1 MNLNKAKELVMEKL
15 IGDKTGHSFDHI
27 QRVLD
32 LSLNFAKTLNA
43 NEDLVTLI
51 ALLHDVDDYKLVGL
65 EKASQYEN
73 SLRIMNQAGIPIK
86 IQQDVI
92 NNIKRLGYSRYLEG
106 IRPTMVEGKIVSDAD
121 MCDAIGA
128 NGLFRVYTYGQ
139 SKGQPFFNR
148 DVFPSYMK
156 DASTYRKTG
165 SNFTIH
171 HFFDKLLRLKSL
183 MMTNPGKKEA
193 EQRHQFMVDFLNQ
206 FFKEENAPQWQE
218 YLKKFLKNNP

>member
-1 MNLNKAKELVMEKL
+1 MNLNKVKELVMEKL

-32 LSLNFAKTLNA
+32 LSLYFAKTLNA

-193 EQRHQFMVDFLNQ
+193 EQRHQFMVDFLKQ

-218 YLKKFLKNNP
+218 YLKNFLKNNP